1 MYKLT
6 VKLSNHPSP
15 LEHEVIPNGLKEDHI
30 FVEDIHDTDDV
41 LNKVETL
48 VEAIENRNKAIIG
61 VRVLTENGNA
71 ILNGNVQN
79 GSFSG
84 VKIS

>member
-15 LEHEVIPNGLKEDHI
+15 LEHEVIPNGLKEDCI
-30 FVEDIHDTDDV
+30 FVEDIHDTNNV
-41 LNKVETL
+41 LDKVETL
-48 VEAIENRNKAIIG
+48 VEAIENRNKAII
-61 VRVLTENGNA
+61 RIQVLDENGNT

>member
-1 MYKLT
+1 MHKLT

-15 LEHEVIPNGLKEDHI
+15 LEHEVIPNGIKEDYI
-30 FVEDIHDTDDV
+30 FVEDIHNTEDV

-48 VEAIENRNKAIIG
+48 VEAVENRNKAIIG
-61 VRVLTENGNA
+61 VQVLNENGSV
-71 ILNGNVQN
+71 ILNGNIQN